1 MRSISV
7 TNTSTQIVDKPLIL
21 ECSVTTLKG
30 ITIRMDM
37 VWRDKYGS
45 QLKRVDRIK
54 VKSVLNDSY
63 LFVESFTIPRLTTT
77 DDGRLYQC
85 EVVINSNP
93 LFVATTNITLQLDF
107 AGKLCLCI
115 AFNTYIPIQCNFMW
129 LASIY
134 LISKYF
140 HLQALLLQFVY
151 YHLVQ

>member
-1 MRSISV
+1 VRGISV
-7 TNTSTQIVDKPLIL
+7 TNTSAQIVDEPLIL

-63 LFVESFTIPRLTTT
+63 LFVDTFTIPRLTTT
-77 DDGRLYQC
+77 DDGRFYQC

-93 LFVATTNITLQLDF
+93 LFVVTTNITLQLDF
-107 AGKLCLCI
+107 AGKLICSCS
-115 AFNTYIPIQCNFMW
+115 AF
-129 LASIY
+129 SINY
-134 LISKYF
+134 LFNVI
-140 HLQALLLQFVY
+140 L
-151 YHLVQ
+151 